1 MQNNHST
8 MNNREY
14 CEEYIQLKKLE
25 NHYWSIFQNSIPNI
39 DVNSISEV
47 KVLAKHQKTIN
58 NILSRIVDRLD
69 NGMGHG
75 LLAKSV
81 DEVDSTQV

>member
-1 MQNNHST
+1 
-8 MNNREY
+8 MNSRDY

-25 NHYWSIFQNSIPNI
+25 QHYWFNIQSVMNKI
-39 DVNSISEV
+39 DVNTISEI
-47 KVLAKHQKTIN
+47 KLLAKHQKTVN

-69 NGMGHG
+69 NGMGGG
-75 LLAKSV
+75 LLVEAEKSV

>member
-1 MQNNHST
+1 
-8 MNNREY
+8 MNSRDY

-25 NHYWSIFQNSIPNI
+25 QHYWLNIQSVMTKI
-39 DVNSISEV
+39 DVNAIPEV
-47 KVLAKHQKTIN
+47 KLLAKHQKTVN

-69 NGMGHG
+69 NGMGIG
-75 LLAKSV
+75 LLVEAEKSV